1 MKKGTI
7 ALIAAAA
14 AGALAFAA
22 LKLRGTQEDAPA
34 CEPEKTP
41 AAPAPLDGNETVA
54 FPLKNKYAD
63 YSRGESE
70 PAYIFE
76 LETPRGTK
84 ELRASAE
91 QYDTYYIGDEVV
103 CRETD
108 GGLAIV

>member
-7 ALIAAAA
+7 ALIATAA
-14 AGALAFAA
+14 AGALALAA
-22 LKLRGTQEDAPA
+22 LKLLGTTDEPA
-34 CEPEKTP
+34 DGPERKEP
-41 AAPAPLDGNETVA
+41 AAPVDADETVA

-76 LETPRGTK
+76 LETPSGTK

-91 QYDTYYIGDEVV
+91 QYDTYYIGDEVI
-103 CRETD
+103 CRETN

>member
-1 MKKGTI
+1 MISESGEQKRRPEHEEGNDRP
-7 ALIAAAA
+7 A
-14 AGALAFAA
+14 
-22 LKLRGTQEDAPA
+22 RGGRRGRARVCRGKAVGHE
-34 CEPEKTP
+34 E
-41 AAPAPLDGNETVA
+41 APLDADETVA

-70 PAYIFE
+70 PVYVFE
-76 LETPRGTK
+76 LETPNGTK

-103 CRETD
+103 CRETG

>member
-7 ALIAAAA
+7 ALLAAAG

-22 LKLRGTQEDAPA
+22 AKLLGTKDEPA
-34 CEPEKTP
+34 DEPERK
-41 AAPAPLDGNETVA
+41 AEAPEAPLDADETVA

-63 YSRGESE
+63 YSRGESK
-70 PAYIFE
+70 PVYVFE
-76 LETPRGTK
+76 LETPNGTK
-84 ELRASAE
+84 ELHASAE

-103 CRETD
+103 CRETG